1 MFFETAC
8 LITVSAPLAS
18 AILVG
23 FFGKKVGKNF
33 TNFLDSTLGQGTNVP
48 LWDIELSKNIE
59 L

>member
-8 LITVSAPLAS
+8 LITVTAPLTS

-33 TNFLDSTLGQGTNVP
+33 TNFLAIGRRYKYAPQF
-48 LWDIELSKNIE
+48 LSC
-59 L
+59 LRTSF